1 MEKDEELIKIY
12 NAIKDQ
18 VGKGSSLGTKS
29 DDSYDNLQS
38 NLDNALNNLALPST
52 WDDAVSAEISGSTR
66 TGIESM
72 ITACKMPAGEI
83 IRSVSSAVD
92 TLVPSIKNYSDKV
105 DEYNAKESERN
116 KIGSTCPSMY
126 VIDPKTNSKRKNDD
140 YQKWND
146 LTGEMATIKIDAD
159 SFEKSCKDLVNNIKG
174 LLSPIG
180 SSASTS
186 ALSVKLGTTE
196 NYEGTSLEEF
206 GYDDTYT
213 ISGTVNKDADGN
225 IISETYYIRNKDGEL
240 VQSGVITYDEN
251 HNKNVEQYVVEY
263 EKPSTTEE
271 IDEAKKVI
279 EQKGEPAELEYLD
292 GELTSEKKNSSSD
305 TDITGDKFETTE
317 DKEET
322 FSDGSKVQSKKTTTG
337 SVTEGKEGQELVA
350 EESHEEGTIE
360 TKGESFDYEKDMRFK
375 DGKPKRES
383 TTLKQGEQ
391 TVAKV
396 DKEHVAEYSDSAT
409 GYDVTVQNETVT
421 TSTGTTTTNSVT
433 YKTGDDGEV
442 YAETVQMVR
451 NNDDPRLG
459 SVTYADG
466 TGYEVTLNE
475 QGQYVS
481 TEKTKDKNGNIVE
494 NSEVIASNNDAT
506 LTITN
511 QDGTVTT
518 MDINTENPL
527 DQYAVANAY
536 QTAAINSGYKPESAN
551 QGIHFLWQCDG
562 SDVVVQDLMKND
574 PATIFSLKPKE

>member
-1 MEKDEELIKIY
+1 M
-12 NAIKDQ
+12 
-18 VGKGSSLGTKS
+18 
-29 DDSYDNLQS
+29 
-38 NLDNALNNLALPST
+38 
-52 WDDAVSAEISGSTR
+52 
-66 TGIESM
+66 
-72 ITACKMPAGEI
+72 
-83 IRSVSSAVD
+83 
-92 TLVPSIKNYSDKV
+92 
-105 DEYNAKESERN
+105 
-116 KIGSTCPSMY
+116 
-126 VIDPKTNSKRKNDD
+126 
-140 YQKWND
+140 
-146 LTGEMATIKIDAD
+146 
-159 SFEKSCKDLVNNIKG
+159 
-174 LLSPIG
+174 
-180 SSASTS
+180 
-186 ALSVKLGTTE
+186 
-196 NYEGTSLEEF
+196 
-206 GYDDTYT
+206 
-213 ISGTVNKDADGN
+213 
-225 IISETYYIRNKDGEL
+225 
-240 VQSGVITYDEN
+240 ITYDEN

-263 EKPSTTEE
+263 EKPSTSEE
-271 IDEAKKVI
+271 IEEAKKAI

-494 NSEVIASNNDAT
+494 NSEVIASDNDAT

-562 SDVVVQDLMKND
+562 SDIPVQDFMKNN

>member
-1 MEKDEELIKIY
+1 MEKDKELIKIY

-18 VGKGSSLGTKS
+18 IGKGSSLGTKS
-29 DDSYDNLQS
+29 DDSYDNLQL

-72 ITACKMPAGEI
+72 ITACKIPAGEI

-116 KIGSTCPSMY
+116 KIGSTCPSRY
-126 VIDPKTNSKRKNDD
+126 VIDPKTNSKRKNHD

-186 ALSVKLGTTE
+186 SLSVKLGTTE